1 MIYLDPSALVALTVL
16 DDRGRALA
24 RWLNAGPGRAAVTSV
39 LSDVEVPALLRET
52 HADALPH
59 LPRTLAAVSR
69 CVLSDTVRHL
79 AGVLGSHPD
88 TRLGPT
94 VAVHVATALVVLGRD
109 AEAFVTHDPVVAR
122 AAAARG
128 LRVRP

>member
-24 RWLNAGPGRAAVTSV
+24 RWLNDDPDRLAVTSV
-39 LSDVEVPALLRET
+39 LSDVEVASALRR
-52 HADALPH
+52 ADPELLVH
-59 LPRTLAAVSR
+59 LPRTMATVATCALTVP
-69 CVLSDTVRHL
+69 VRHL
-79 AGVLGSHPD
+79 AGVLGGHPD
-88 TRLGPT
+88 TQLDPT

-109 AEAFVTHDPVVAR
+109 AEAFISHDPATAR